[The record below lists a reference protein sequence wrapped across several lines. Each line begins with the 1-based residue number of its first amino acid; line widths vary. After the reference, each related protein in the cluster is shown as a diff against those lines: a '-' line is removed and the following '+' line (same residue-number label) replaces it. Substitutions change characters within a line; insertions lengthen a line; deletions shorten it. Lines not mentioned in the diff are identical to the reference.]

1 MRLSKTQALFSK
13 LMLSHPDA
21 VSKPDPALTP
31 LFTCNENVLP
41 MRLQIYQ
48 NNVVGSL
55 TRAMQLT
62 YPLIVIL
69 TGEGF
74 AASLMRS
81 FVRDNPPR
89 EACLA
94 RYGKGFDRYIES
106 YAPARNLPYL
116 ADIAR
121 LEWAMNESFY
131 AQDDS
136 ALHPSGLQNV
146 PGCELADVTLQLRSS
161 VRLLESGWPLLAI
174 REFCLQ
180 DDRDESETLDLDQG
194 GCRIMIYRPA
204 LSAEIESLD
213 TTEYDFLKGIKEGR
227 PLGYIL
233 ESVLQTHPDFDF
245 QAFLQRHLL
254 LETFSS
260 IQANT

>member
-1 MRLSKTQALFSK
+1 
-13 LMLSHPDA
+13 
-21 VSKPDPALTP
+21 
-31 LFTCNENVLP
+31 

-48 NNVVGSL
+48 NNVIGSL

-74 AASLMRS
+74 AESVMRS
-81 FVRDNPPR
+81 FVRENPPR

-94 RYGKGFDRYIES
+94 RYGEGFDRYFES
-106 YAPARNLPYL
+106 YAPARDLPYL

-136 ALHPSGLQNV
+136 ALDPSDLQNV
-146 PGCELADVTLQLRSS
+146 PGGELADLTLNLRSS
-161 VRLLESGWPLLAI
+161 VRLVESRWPLLAI
-174 REFCLQ
+174 REFCLEEN
-180 DDRDESETLDLDQG
+180 RDESQTLDLDQG
-194 GCRIMIYRPA
+194 GCKVMVHRPF
-204 LSAEIESLD
+204 LSAETESLD
-213 TTEYDFLKGIKEGR
+213 SPEYDFLKGVKEGR
-227 PLGYIL
+227 PLGEIL

-245 QAFLQRHLL
+245 QAFLQKHLL

-260 IQANT
+260 VRANT

>member
-1 MRLSKTQALFSK
+1 MQLSRTQALFSK
-13 LMLSHPDA
+13 LMLDRPDKT
-21 VSKPDPALTP
+21 SKPDPALKA

-55 TRAMQLT
+55 ARAMQLT

-69 TGEGF
+69 TGESF
-74 AASLMRS
+74 AENVMRS
-81 FVRDNPPR
+81 FVRENPPR

-94 RYGKGFDRYIES
+94 RYGEGFDKYIES
-106 YAPARNLPYL
+106 YEPARSLPYL

-131 AQDDS
+131 ARDDS
-136 ALHPSGLQNV
+136 ALDPSDLQNV
-146 PGCELADVTLQLRSS
+146 PGSELADITLSLRSS
-161 VRLLESGWPLLAI
+161 VRLMESRWPLPAI
-174 REFCLQ
+174 RAFCLQ
-180 DDRDESETLDLDQG
+180 ENRDESQTLDLDQG
-194 GCRIMIYRPA
+194 GCKVMIYRPF
-204 LSAEIESLD
+204 LSAEIELLD
-213 TTEYDFLKGIKEGR
+213 PAEYDFLKDVKDGR
-227 PLGYIL
+227 PLGDIL

-245 QAFLQRHLL
+245 QAFLQKHLR

>member
-1 MRLSKTQALFSK
+1 MRLSRTQALFSK
-13 LMLSHPDA
+13 LMLDRPDA
-21 VSKPDPALTP
+21 ISKPDPALKA
-31 LFTCNENVLP
+31 LFTCNENALP

-48 NNVVGSL
+48 NNVIGSL

-69 TGEGF
+69 TGESF

-94 RYGKGFDRYIES
+94 RYGEGFDRYIES
-106 YAPARNLPYL
+106 YAHARSLPYL
-116 ADIAR
+116 AHIAR

-131 AQDDS
+131 ATDDS
-136 ALHPSGLQNV
+136 ALDPSDLQNV
-146 PGCELADVTLQLRSS
+146 PGCELADMTLRLRSS
-161 VRLLESGWPLLAI
+161 VRLMESRWPLLAI

-180 DDRDESETLDLDQG
+180 ENRDESQTLDLDQG
-194 GCRIMIYRPA
+194 GCRVMIYRPA

-213 TTEYDFLKGIKEGR
+213 SPEYDFLKGIREGK
-227 PLGYIL
+227 PLGDIL
-233 ESVLQTHPDFDF
+233 ADILQTCPDFDF
-245 QAFLQRHLL
+245 QAFLQKHLS